1 MRNQLSLFKK
11 GKLAFPEDV
20 EVILQRVIEKM
31 SNEKIEIEGWCL
43 DEHPLDTIFCFYH
56 PENKKAFDILVT
68 KAGNLVPYYSGE
80 EDENRINS
88 FPAMTIK
95 EAIEKYKIE

>member
-1 MRNQLSLFKK
+1 MRNQLSLFKI
-11 GKLAFPEDV
+11 GRLAFPEDV
-20 EVILQRVIEKM
+20 EIILQRVIEKM

-68 KAGNLVPYYSGE
+68 NQGELVPYYSGTE
-80 EDENRINS
+80 TAEGINS
-88 FPAMTIK
+88 FPALTIQ
-95 EAIEKYKIE
+95 EAIQKYVID